1 MSFETFVGAIGELL
15 TLNTL
20 WWVFAGVLI
29 GIIVGALPGLGPP
42 LGMAIILPLTLPLAP
57 ADAIILLIGVYSG
70 SMYGG
75 SIAAILINTPG
86 VSSSAA
92 TMFDGYPMS
101 RQGRAATA
109 LSISATASAIAGVFT
124 IGFLILFSPVLI
136 EIVLAVGTPERFLV
150 AILGLAMITVVAR
163 GSF

>member
-1 MSFETFVGAIGELL
+1 MSFAVFLGAVEALLNPVTLGWVFVGII
-15 TLNTL
+15 
-20 WWVFAGVLI
+20 I

-42 LGMAIILPLTLPLAP
+42 LGMAIILPLTLPLQP

-75 SIAAILINTPG
+75 SIAAVLINTPG

-101 RQGRAATA
+101 KQGKAAEA
-109 LSISATASAIAGVFT
+109 LSISATASAISGLFT
-124 IGFLILFSPVLI
+124 ITALILFST
-136 EIVLAVGTPERFLV
+136 AYYDGTCSWN
-150 AILGLAMITVVAR
+150 A
-163 GSF
+163 